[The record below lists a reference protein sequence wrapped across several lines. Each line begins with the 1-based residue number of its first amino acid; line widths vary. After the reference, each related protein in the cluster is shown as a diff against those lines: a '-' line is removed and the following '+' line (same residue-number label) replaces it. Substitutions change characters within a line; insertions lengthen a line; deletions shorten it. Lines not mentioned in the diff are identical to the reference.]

1 MISRLLVL
9 RVELWNCGTV
19 VVARVWVESSAQSWN
34 IHNNQWMTGHN
45 VDTKTVSDSFL
56 RCLCVCCIQ
65 SNDISELLI
74 LIPGHYPGPDADTDN
89 YNRKLQEVKT
99 RSSWRCP
106 DWSTLIIF
114 QKIEIQTIT
123 GQVNGLGV
131 SAGGSGP
138 DTRQEQWPAP
148 SISAATGGILMT
160 QSYDLYI

>member
-1 MISRLLVL
+1 
-9 RVELWNCGTV
+9 
-19 VVARVWVESSAQSWN
+19 
-34 IHNNQWMTGHN
+34 MTGHN

-99 RSSWRCP
+99 RSGWRCP

-138 DTRQEQWPAP
+138 LEAVQT
-148 SISAATGGILMT
+148 TGSVDDDNLNDA
-160 QSYDLYI
+160 SYCQKSPTGTGKDQHVK

>member
-1 MISRLLVL
+1 
-9 RVELWNCGTV
+9 
-19 VVARVWVESSAQSWN
+19 
-34 IHNNQWMTGHN
+34 MTGHN

-99 RSSWRCP
+99 RSGWRCP

-131 SAGGSGP
+131 SAGGSAP

-160 QSYDLYI
+160 QSYNTNPTKPQKIFDLNWL

>member
-1 MISRLLVL
+1 M
-9 RVELWNCGTV
+9 ELWNCGTV

-74 LIPGHYPGPDADTDN
+74 LIPDHYPGPDADTDN

-99 RSSWRCP
+99 RSGWRCP

-131 SAGGSGP
+131 SAGGSAP
-138 DTRQEQWPAP
+138 DTRQEQSPAP

-160 QSYDLYI
+160 QS